1 MIEYVTR
8 GEWYDG
14 EIRRFVRI
22 DNENPP
28 RKRGVL
34 FVGSSIFREW
44 REARDFA
51 ADVAPLGADCLN
63 RAFGGSTTR
72 DQLDVM
78 EQIVFPHDPK
88 VLVYYCGSNDVNA
101 GVPPRVIR
109 DNFLEWCARAFS
121 RCPSAR
127 RILFV
132 SIMRAPQK
140 APVWDALDEANALIR
155 EACGEE
161 GEEGR
166 RGLKRVSFVDVNPL
180 LRDASTLEPLAQL
193 YRDDGLH
200 FHPSSYDRFAPA
212 IVDAARRA
220 LDECGD
226 SVGRGGTG
234 VRGGESSEAP
244 YDPALPP
251 SLGR

>member
-88 VLVYYCGSNDVNA
+88 VLVYTAAATTST
-101 GVPPRVIR
+101 
-109 DNFLEWCARAFS
+109 
-121 RCPSAR
+121 
-127 RILFV
+127 
-132 SIMRAPQK
+132 
-140 APVWDALDEANALIR
+140 R
-155 EACGEE
+155 E
-161 GEEGR
+161 
-166 RGLKRVSFVDVNPL
+166 S
-180 LRDASTLEPLAQL
+180 
-193 YRDDGLH
+193 
-200 FHPSSYDRFAPA
+200 
-212 IVDAARRA
+212 RRA
-220 LDECGD
+220 
-226 SVGRGGTG
+226 
-234 VRGGESSEAP
+234 
-244 YDPALPP
+244 
-251 SLGR
+251 